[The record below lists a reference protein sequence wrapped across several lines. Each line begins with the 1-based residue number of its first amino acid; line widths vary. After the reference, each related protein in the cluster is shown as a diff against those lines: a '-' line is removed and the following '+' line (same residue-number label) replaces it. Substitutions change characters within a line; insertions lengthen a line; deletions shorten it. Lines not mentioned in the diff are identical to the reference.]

1 MPRPTT
7 KPQLLAEA
15 QAEFDALELFLAAL
29 SPDEMTQPTPTG
41 NWSPKDYLAH
51 LYEWQQ
57 MFFAWYE
64 SGLRGE
70 NPAVPAAGYKW
81 NQLPALNQA
90 IFERYHDLPLDEVR
104 DKFRSSHARTLAL
117 IESLPETD
125 LFTRGLYPW
134 MNDNYLSAYIS
145 ANTGSHY
152 RWALTDLRKALR
164 PASKKSK

>member
-15 QAEFDALELFLAAL
+15 QAEFDALERFLAAL
-29 SPDEMTQPTPTG
+29 SPDEMLRPLPSG
-41 NWSPKDYLAH
+41 EWVPKDYLAH

-57 MFFAWYE
+57 MFFTWYE

-70 NPAVPAAGYKW
+70 NPAIPAPGYKW

-90 IFERYHDLPLDEVR
+90 IFERYHDLPLEEAL

-117 IESLPETD
+117 IESLPEAD

-134 MNDNYLSAYIS
+134 MNENHLSEYIS
-145 ANTGSHY
+145 DNNVSHY
-152 RWALTDLRKALR
+152 RCYIT
-164 PASKKSK
+164 

>member
-15 QAEFDALELFLAAL
+15 QAEFDALELFLATL
-29 SPDEMTQPTPTG
+29 TSDEMRQPTPAG
-41 NWSPKDYLAH
+41 EWAPKDYLTH

-57 MFFAWYE
+57 MFFTWYE

-70 NPAVPAAGYKW
+70 NPAVPAPGYKW

-90 IFERYHDLPLDEVR
+90 IYERHRDLPLEEVL
-104 DKFRSSHARTLAL
+104 DKFRSSHAHTLAL

-134 MNDNYLSAYIS
+134 MNENHLSAYIS

-164 PASKKSK
+164 PTQKKGK